1 MTTLLN
7 DPALIVGLVRATLIL
22 LVSFGFALTQE
33 QQDSLLMFVGAL
45 LAVLSVV
52 LTAVTV
58 KLTTPKANPSVL
70 EGTIVN
76 VVTPEG
82 EPNRTVVAV

>member
-58 KLTTPKANPSVL
+58 KLTTPVAKPSL
-70 EGTIVN
+70 PEGTIVN
-76 VVTPEG
+76 VVTPG
-82 EPNRTVVAV
+82 DAPNKTQVLV

>member
-1 MTTLLN
+1 VSGLLN
-7 DPALIVGLVRATLIL
+7 DPALIVGLVRAAMIL
-22 LVSFGFALTQE
+22 AVSFGFALTQE

-58 KLTTPKANPSVL
+58 KLTTPVAKPTL
-70 EGTIVN
+70 PEGTVVE

-82 EPNRTVVAV
+82 QPNRATVL

>member
-1 MTTLLN
+1 MNTLLN
-7 DPALIVGLVRATLIL
+7 DPALIVGLIRAALIM

-58 KLTTPKANPSVL
+58 KLTTSLAKPVL
-70 EGTIVN
+70 PEGTLVT

-82 EPNRTVVAV
+82 EPNRTALVV